1 MIERYYED
9 YTKGELVRA
18 PGFTLTEHAII
29 DWAVKYDPQPIH
41 MDRLAAERSIY
52 GGLIA
57 SGWQVTSIS
66 FRLLLQSGLLGEASL
81 GSPGVDELRWLLPV
95 RPGDTI
101 YPEAEVIDMRTSAS
115 KPDRGLVTVAYRVKN
130 QRGGADVARAP
141 ERQTPRGLGSGV
153 RSPRAR
159 EQL

>member
-18 PGFTLTEHAII
+18 PGFTFTESVMT
-29 DWAVKYDPQPIH
+29 DWALRFDPQPIH
-41 MDRLAAERSIY
+41 LDKLAAEQSIY

-57 SGWQVTSIS
+57 SGWHVGSLS
-66 FRLLLQSGLLGEASL
+66 FRLLVQAGLLGAASL

-101 YPEAEVIDMRTSAS
+101 YPVAEVTEMRVSAS
-115 KPDRGLVTVAYRVKN
+115 KPDRGLVTVAYRVQN
-130 QRGGADVARAP
+130 QRGETVL
-141 ERQTPRGLGSGV
+141 TM
-153 RSPRAR
+153 RSI
-159 EQL
+159 QLVKRRPA